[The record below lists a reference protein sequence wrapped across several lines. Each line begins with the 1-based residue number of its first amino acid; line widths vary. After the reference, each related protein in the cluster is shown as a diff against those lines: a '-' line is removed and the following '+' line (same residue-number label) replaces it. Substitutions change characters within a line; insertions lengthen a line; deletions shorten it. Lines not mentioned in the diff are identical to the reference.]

1 MSAPPFTIPFES
13 QADPLIR
20 RGCGAACL
28 AMVYKSFGK
37 DVPSDAIWPLIA
49 KPNRY
54 GSVASTTHLM
64 ALHALGQGLSAVT
77 IQARHPLEVLR
88 RCRDAGVRAIL
99 NHSLAQG
106 APSGHYSVLVDID
119 NQHVVVHDPLLGP
132 SRRLTHAELLAL
144 WRPSAPNSEI
154 VGNVLIGIASNP
166 DPIPA
171 CEFCHTNVPG
181 KMDCPNCGKPIDLN
195 PAATFGCI
203 RDGCIARMWNYIACP
218 SCDFLFNETGKFTAD
233 TRPAPTDKPLFPELP
248 NLDRVIEETEKFC
261 QMLLSVPAN
270 AHSADLKA
278 QVDNLLANKARLKA
292 AQAEEMAGLKAR
304 TDRLAA
310 FAAASKAN
318 AEAHR
323 KKVEELNAPPA
334 PLDGAALGQALLK
347 NLGFS

>member
-1 MSAPPFTIPFES
+1 MSTAPFTIPFES
-13 QADPLIR
+13 QADPQLR

-37 DVPSDAIWPLIA
+37 DVPQDAIWPLIA
-49 KPNRY
+49 KPNRF

-88 RCRDAGVRAIL
+88 RCRDAGIRAIL
-99 NHSLAQG
+99 NHSLTQG
-106 APSGHYSVLVDID
+106 APAGHYSVLVDID

-132 SRRLTHAELLAL
+132 SRRLTHAELLEL

-154 VGNVLIGIASNP
+154 IGNVLIGIASNP

-171 CEFCHTNVPG
+171 CEFCHTTFPD

-195 PAATFGCI
+195 PAAMFGCI

-218 SCDFLFNETGKFTAD
+218 SCDFLFNETGKFTPNARQAA
-233 TRPAPTDKPLFPELP
+233 TNEPLSQELP
-248 NLDRVIEETEKFC
+248 NLDQLIAETEKFC
-261 QMLLSVPAN
+261 DLLLAGPAN
-270 AHSADLKA
+270 VHSADLKV
-278 QVDNLLANKARLKA
+278 QVDAMLATKARLKA

-310 FAAASKAN
+310 FATGAKAN

-334 PLDGAALGQALLK
+334 PLDGNALGAALLK
-347 NLGFS
+347 NLGFK